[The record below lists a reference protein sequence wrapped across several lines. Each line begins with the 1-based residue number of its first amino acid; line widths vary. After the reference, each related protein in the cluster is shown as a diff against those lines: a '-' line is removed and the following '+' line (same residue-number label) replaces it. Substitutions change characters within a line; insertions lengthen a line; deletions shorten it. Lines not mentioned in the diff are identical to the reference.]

1 MSAPVPSIAG
11 TLHTPAE
18 ILAHPR
24 FSLARAAFID
34 AVLAVHEGDKFTS
47 RLLAESM
54 RQVTFNSII
63 SLHLRHDPADRAT
76 WPTPGRLKQELK
88 PFGLASDRRIDALV
102 DRLVQLDYVESRPSE
117 LDGRVRLLMPTA
129 RMMALDREWLAYN
142 FVPLHEMFPEPGY
155 GEPIARDRAF
165 QRAER
170 LVALEFYAEGARV
183 LAGNPVVMR
192 FMNRDS
198 GVLVLIKL
206 LQLSTDG
213 LVDRLSYADIGERF
227 GVSSTHVRSL
237 LEDAA
242 QHGDL
247 SVSAGRGDHA
257 IELKPSLLGAFDR
270 FLADAMSGHDLLY
283 RVTRERMASE
293 GHQVGA

>member
-1 MSAPVPSIAG
+1 MSAPAHSIAG
-11 TLHTPAE
+11 TFHTPAE

-24 FSLARAAFID
+24 FALARAAFID
-34 AVLAVHEGDKFTS
+34 AVLAFHEGDKFTS
-47 RLLAESM
+47 RLLVESM

-63 SLHLRHDPADRAT
+63 SLHLRHDPDDRTT

-102 DRLVQLDYVESRPSE
+102 NRLVQLGYVESRPSE
-117 LDGRVRLLMPTA
+117 LDGRVRLLVPTA
-129 RMMALDREWLAYN
+129 RMMALDREWLAYQ
-142 FVPLHEMFPEPGY
+142 FVPLHVMFPEPGY
-155 GEPIARDRAF
+155 KEPIARDGAF

-170 LVALEFYAEGARV
+170 LVALEFYAEGARI
-183 LAGNPVVMR
+183 LANNPAVMR

-206 LQLSTDG
+206 LKLSTNG
-213 LVDRLSYADIGERF
+213 HIDRLSYADIGERF

-247 SVSAGRGDHA
+247 SVSAGRGEHA
-257 IELKPSLLGAFDR
+257 IELKPSLLQAFDR

-283 RVTRERMASE
+283 RVTRERMAR
-293 GHQVGA
+293 